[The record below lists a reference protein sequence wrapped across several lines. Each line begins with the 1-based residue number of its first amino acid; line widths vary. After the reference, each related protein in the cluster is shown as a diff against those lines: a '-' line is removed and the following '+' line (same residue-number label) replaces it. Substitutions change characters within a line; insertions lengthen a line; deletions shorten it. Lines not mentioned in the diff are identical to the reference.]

1 MHVRVL
7 ARLNQVFYCHCQRES
22 SYRNKKQMG
31 GKPVITIIDV
41 SNPLVF
47 TELEPSTDA
56 ILVHIG
62 VQDQAIMEIITGG
75 FEPSGL
81 LAFQMPASMKTV
93 DEQLEYAPRD
103 MEYFTDSEG
112 NTYDFAFEL
121 KWNGVISDERVNK
134 YK

>member
-1 MHVRVL
+1 MSGCSPDSIRSFTAIANVKAVT
-7 ARLNQVFYCHCQRES
+7 ET
-22 SYRNKKQMG
+22 KKQMG

-81 LAFQMPASMKTV
+81 LPFQMPASMKTV
-93 DEQLEYAPRD
+93 DEQLEDAPRD
-103 MEYFTDSEG
+103 MECFTDSEG